1 MMLRQRWIF
10 SWLGLALILVPHA
23 SEAEELPAFISPAS
37 PAELL
42 SSPLP
47 HLAESPAL
55 EAATPPVIQTAA
67 QTNSLLPSASA
78 SEVPRAAAIP
88 SSEPVAQLRI
98 DPVIPREPLPS
109 EPLPSLP
116 SPDELLQPAP
126 SIQPL
131 EPSGEIP
138 VRIFVE
144 RFEVEGS
151 TVFSPDELA
160 TVAKQ
165 AVSGQLNLESP
176 GNEIDDTTD
185 QTPQSRPESTQESTE
200 NELVNPEENTAAA
213 LEQPAC
219 PVPEV
224 IDTEV
229 NRELSFAELLQ
240 ARSAI
245 TQLYVQ
251 CGYVTSGALIPPQ
264 TLEGN
269 VIRIQVIEGRLEE
282 INVTG
287 TRRLNRSY
295 VRSRLGLAASPPLN
309 INRLLEGLQLLQ
321 LDPLIGSISADL
333 QAGVRPGTS
342 VLQVTVT
349 EADTFSITPA
359 IDNGRSPSV
368 GSFRRQITF
377 GQANLTGL
385 GDGFSVTYANTD
397 GSNSVDASYEV
408 PVNPRNGTIRAAFGI
423 TGSEVIEEPFDV
435 LEIES
440 NSRYYE
446 LSYRQ
451 PMIETTTEELAVGIT
466 ASRQESNAEFTP
478 FGIEPSLPFPS
489 LGADEDGETRISAVR
504 LFQEYT
510 QRSGQHVLAFR
521 SQFSL
526 GLDVFDA
533 TVNDTGPD
541 GRFFAWRGQGQ
552 WVRLLAPETLFLLR
566 GDAQLTPDALV
577 PLEQIGLGG
586 KDSVRGYRQ
595 DALLTDN
602 GALLS
607 AEVRVPILRIRAIDG
622 LLSVVPFIDAGTAWN
637 NELEDPD
644 PNFILGAG
652 LGLIFQISDSL
663 YARLDYGIPIISTD
677 IEERTW
683 QENGIY
689 FSVNYTF
696 FP

>member
-1 MMLRQRWIF
+1 MP
-10 SWLGLALILVPHA
+10 SWLGLFLVLAPEVNAEMPSLDSESSTSPTEISLSA
-23 SEAEELPAFISPAS
+23 SSSLGTEQPATTGRTIQ
-37 PAELL
+37 
-42 SSPLP
+42 
-47 HLAESPAL
+47 
-55 EAATPPVIQTAA
+55 PPVMPAD
-67 QTNSLLPSASA
+67 LPSVLST
-78 SEVPRAAAIP
+78 PDR
-88 SSEPVAQLRI
+88 VAQLQNDPAIPQDRI
-98 DPVIPREPLPS
+98 DPVIPEEPLPT
-109 EPLPSLP
+109 EPLPPLP

-126 SIQPL
+126 STQPQ

-138 VRIFVE
+138 VRIFVK

-151 TVFSPDELA
+151 TVFSPEELA

-165 AVSGQLNLESP
+165 AVSDQSGQA
-176 GNEIDDTTD
+176 D
-185 QTPQSRPESTQESTE
+185 QIENQTAPEV
-200 NELVNPEENTAAA
+200 VNPENTLEDAPENAEGNTAAA
-213 LEQPAC
+213 LEPPAC
-219 PVPEV
+219 PIPYV

-229 NRELSFAELLQ
+229 NRELSFAEVLR

-269 VIRIQVIEGRLEE
+269 VIRIQVIEGSLEE

-295 VRSRLGLAASPPLN
+295 ISSRLGLAASTPLN
-309 INRLLEGLQLLQ
+309 INELLEGLQLLQ

-333 QAGVRPGTS
+333 QAGTRPGTS

-377 GQANLTGL
+377 DQANLLGL
-385 GDGFSVTYANTD
+385 GDGLSVNYANTD
-397 GSNSVDASYEV
+397 GSNSVNASYEV
-408 PVNPRNGTIRAAFGI
+408 PVNPRNGTVRAAFGI
-423 TGSEVIEEPFDV
+423 AGSEVIEEPFNV

-440 NSRYYE
+440 DSRYYE

-451 PMIETTTEELAVGIT
+451 PLIETTTEELALGIT
-466 ASRQESNAEFTP
+466 ASRQESKAEYTP
-478 FGIEPSLPFPS
+478 FGTEPTEALPS
-489 LGADEDGETRISAVR
+489 LGADEEGRTRISAVR
-504 LFQEYT
+504 FFQEYT
-510 QRSGQHVLAFR
+510 QRSSQHVLAFR
-521 SQFSL
+521 SQFSM
-526 GLDVFDA
+526 GLDVLDA
-533 TVNDTGPD
+533 TVNEIDPD

-552 WVRLLAPETLFLLR
+552 WVRLLAPDTLFLLR
-566 GDAQLTPDALV
+566 GDAQLTPDPLL
-577 PLEQIGLGG
+577 PLEQFGLGG
-586 KDSVRGYRQ
+586 QDSVRGYRQ
-595 DALLTDN
+595 DVLLTDN

-607 AEVRVPILRIRAIDG
+607 AEVRVPILRIRAING
-622 LLSVVPFIDAGTAWN
+622 LLSVAPFIDAGAAWN

-644 PNFILGAG
+644 PDIILGAG
-652 LGLIFQISDSL
+652 LGLVFQVNDSL
-663 YARLDYGIPIISTD
+663 YARLDYGIPIVSTD
-677 IEERTW
+677 GEKRTR

>member
-1 MMLRQRWIF
+1 MMLRRLMLG
-10 SWLGLALILVPHA
+10 WLGWVLLLA
-23 SEAEELPAFISPAS
+23 SEAGAEGVLPSIG
-37 PAELL
+37 
-42 SSPLP
+42 
-47 HLAESPAL
+47 
-55 EAATPPVIQTAA
+55 TAA
-67 QTNSLLPSASA
+67 DLEGTEQNSIELATEPITEL
-78 SEVPRAAAIP
+78 AIP
-88 SSEPVAQLRI
+88 ISTEPAGTSSTDALRPAALPFDVPSLSLPTSESVAQFQRI
-98 DPVIPREPLPS
+98 DPVIPQEPLPS

-116 SPDELLQPAP
+116 SPDQLLQPAP
-126 SIQPL
+126 SIQPS
-131 EPSGEIP
+131 EPSVEIP

-151 TVFSPDELA
+151 TVFSAEELA

-165 AVSGQLNLESP
+165 AVSGQLSQDASIDSATTPEANDSVNVPENTSE
-176 GNEIDDTTD
+176 NEDDT
-185 QTPQSRPESTQESTE
+185 E
-200 NELVNPEENTAAA
+200 AA
-213 LEQPAC
+213 EPPAC
-219 PVPEV
+219 PVPDV

-229 NRELSFAELLQ
+229 NRELSFAELLR

-269 VIRIQVIEGRLEE
+269 VIRIQVIEGRIEE

-295 VRSRLGLAASPPLN
+295 IRSRLGLAASPPLN
-309 INRLLEGLQLLQ
+309 INDLLEGLQLLQ

-342 VLQVTVT
+342 VLQVAVT
-349 EADTFSITPA
+349 EADTFSIAPA

-377 GQANLTGL
+377 DQANLTGL
-385 GDGFSVTYANTD
+385 GDGLSVTYANTD

-408 PVNPRNGTIRAAFGI
+408 PVNPRNGTVRAAFGI

-440 NSRYYE
+440 DSRYYE

-451 PMIETTTEELAVGIT
+451 PIIETTTEELALGIT
-466 ASRQESNAEFTP
+466 ASRQESEAEFTP
-478 FGIEPSLPFPS
+478 FGIEPTLPFPS
-489 LGADEDGETRISAVR
+489 LGADEDGQTRISAVR

-510 QRSGQHVLAFR
+510 QRSSQHVLAFR

-526 GLDVFDA
+526 GLDVLDA
-533 TVNDTGPD
+533 TVNETGPD

-552 WVRLLAPETLFLLR
+552 WVRLLAPDTLFLLR

-577 PLEQIGLGG
+577 PLEQFGLGG
-586 KDSVRGYRQ
+586 QDSVRGYRQ
-595 DALLTDN
+595 DALLSDN

-607 AEVRVPILRIRAIDG
+607 AEVRVPILRIRAING

-652 LGLIFQISDSL
+652 LGLVFQFSDSF
-663 YARLDYGIPIISTD
+663 YARLDYGIPIISID

>member
-1 MMLRQRWIF
+1 MMLQRLIL
-10 SWLGLALILVPHA
+10 SWLGLALILVPEA
-23 SEAEELPAFISPAS
+23 SAEPSLPSLASPKPAL
-37 PAELL
+37 PAELSL
-42 SSPLP
+42 LPLPDLGGQPALKAETPAALLPSPLP
-47 HLAESPAL
+47 
-55 EAATPPVIQTAA
+55 
-67 QTNSLLPSASA
+67 
-78 SEVPRAAAIP
+78 EVPNAPSIQ

-98 DPVIPREPLPS
+98 DPVIPQEPLPS
-109 EPLPSLP
+109 EPLPRLP

-126 SIQPL
+126 SIQPP

-151 TVFSPDELA
+151 TVFSPEELA

-165 AVSGQLNLESP
+165 AVSGQLNLEQSGDEAGNER
-176 GNEIDDTTD
+176 GNEIEDGTEDRTE
-185 QTPQSRPESTQESTE
+185 QLPEATE
-200 NELVNPEENTAAA
+200 DEAVNSEENTAAA
-213 LEQPAC
+213 LEQPTC
-219 PVPEV
+219 PVPEI

-264 TLEGN
+264 TLEDN

-295 VRSRLGLAASPPLN
+295 VRSRLGLAASAPLN

-321 LDPLIGSISADL
+321 LDPLIDSISADL

-377 GQANLTGL
+377 DQANLTGL
-385 GDGFSVTYANTD
+385 GDGLSVTYANTD

-408 PVNPRNGTIRAAFGI
+408 PVNPRNGTVRAGFGI

-440 NSRYYE
+440 DSRYYE

-451 PMIETTTEELAVGIT
+451 PIIETTTEEFALGIT
-466 ASRQESNAEFTP
+466 ASRQESAAEFTT

-510 QRSGQHVLAFR
+510 QRSSQHVLAFR

-526 GLDVFDA
+526 GLDVLDA

-552 WVRLLAPETLFLLR
+552 WVRLLAPDTLLLLR
-566 GDAQLTPDALV
+566 GDAQLTPDPLV

-586 KDSVRGYRQ
+586 GDSVRGYRQ

-607 AEVRVPILRIRAIDG
+607 AEVRVPILRIREIGG

-652 LGLIFQISDSL
+652 LGLVFQINDSL

-689 FSVNYTF
+689 FTVNYTF

>member
-1 MMLRQRWIF
+1 MLRRLIL
-10 SWLGLALILVPHA
+10 SWLGWAFVLVP
-23 SEAEELPAFISPAS
+23 EVNAEGLPVPLGAAALSTGQPLIEPAGI
-37 PAELL
+37 
-42 SSPLP
+42 
-47 HLAESPAL
+47 ESP
-55 EAATPPVIQTAA
+55 E
-67 QTNSLLPSASA
+67 S
-78 SEVPRAAAIP
+78 
-88 SSEPVAQLRI
+88 VAQFQRI
-98 DPVIPREPLPS
+98 DPVIPQEPLPS
-109 EPLPSLP
+109 EPLPTLP
-116 SPDELLQPAP
+116 SPDQLLQPAP
-126 SIQPL
+126 SVQPS

-151 TVFSPDELA
+151 TVFSPEELA

-165 AVSGQLNLESP
+165 AVAGDSAT
-176 GNEIDDTTD
+176 I
-185 QTPQSRPESTQESTE
+185 PEVNDTE
-200 NELVNPEENTAAA
+200 NALENEPEDAEENAEA
-213 LEQPAC
+213 EENPC
-219 PVPEV
+219 PVPDV
-224 IDTEV
+224 IDTQV
-229 NRELSFAELLQ
+229 NRELSFAELLR

-269 VIRIQVIEGRLEE
+269 VIRIQVIEGRVEE

-295 VRSRLGLAASPPLN
+295 IRSRLGLAASAPLN
-309 INRLLEGLQLLQ
+309 INDLLERLQLLQ

-377 GQANLTGL
+377 DQANLTGL
-385 GDGFSVTYANTD
+385 GDGLSVTYANTD

-408 PVNPRNGTIRAAFGI
+408 PVNPRNGTVRAAFGI

-440 NSRYYE
+440 DSRYYE

-451 PMIETTTEELAVGIT
+451 PIIETTTEELALGIT
-466 ASRQESNAEFTP
+466 ASRQESEAEFTP
-478 FGIEPSLPFPS
+478 FGIEPTIPFPS
-489 LGADEDGETRISAVR
+489 LGADEEGQTRISAVR

-510 QRSGQHVLAFR
+510 QRSSQHVLAFR

-526 GLDVFDA
+526 GLDVLDA
-533 TVNDTGPD
+533 TVNETGPD
-541 GRFFAWRGQGQ
+541 SRFFAWRGQGQ
-552 WVRLLAPETLFLLR
+552 WVRLLAPDTLFLLR
-566 GDAQLTPDALV
+566 GDAQLTPDSLV
-577 PLEQIGLGG
+577 PLEQFGLGG
-586 KDSVRGYRQ
+586 QNSVRGYRQ

-607 AEVRVPILRIRAIDG
+607 AEVRVPILRIRGIDG
-622 LLSVVPFIDAGTAWN
+622 LLTVAPFIDAGTAWN

-652 LGLIFQISDSL
+652 LGLVFQISDSF
-663 YARLDYGIPIISTD
+663 YARLDYGIPIVSTD